1 MKLAIA
7 LDGENVAEHF
17 GHCDKYAI
25 FNVEGSSAKHLENL
39 QSPKHEP
46 GKLPVFLAEHK
57 VNLVIAG
64 GMGPKAVELFNQRD
78 IEVILGVK
86 GAVDLVAKQ
95 FAAGLLKPGESSCH
109 H

>member
-7 LDGENVAEHF
+7 LDGEEVSAHF
-17 GHCDKYAI
+17 GHCDQYAI
-25 FNVEGSSAKHLENL
+25 FNVEGLNVTHHENL
-39 QSPKHEP
+39 KSPAHEP
-46 GKLPVFLAEHK
+46 GKLPLFLAEQK

-64 GMGPKAVELFNQRD
+64 GMGPKAVELFNQRGID
-78 IEVILGVK
+78 VILGVT

>member
-7 LDGENVAEHF
+7 LDGENVSEHF

-25 FNVEGSSAKHLENL
+25 FNVDGSNATHHENL
-39 QSPKHEP
+39 DSPKHEP

-57 VNLVIAG
+57 VNVVIAG
-64 GMGPKAVELFNQRD
+64 GMGPKAVELFNLRGID
-78 IEVILGVK
+78 VILGVS
-86 GAVDLVAKQ
+86 GTADLVAKQ